1 MHRGDPLVLLH
12 HVVKRYG
19 SGSNCVVALRGV
31 SLAVHPWECLAVV
44 GPSGSGKSTLL
55 NLMGGIETPD
65 EGTIQVAGQ
74 DLSGRSE
81 DERAVLRRRTIGVV
95 YQSFNLIASL
105 TVEENVALPLFLD
118 SWSRRQARGKVRAM
132 MRAVGLEGRAHHRPA
147 ELSGGEMQRAAI
159 ARALVGDP
167 LLVLADEPTG
177 NLDTKQGEVILVL
190 LRALASQRGRAVVV
204 VTHDVRAAERC
215 GRVIELRDGCVVQ
228 AEGIEDRKVAMM
240 VGAARS

>member
-1 MHRGDPLVLLH
+1 MRLHR
-12 HVVKRYG
+12 VVKRYG
-19 SGSNCVVALRGV
+19 SGSNSVVALRGV
-31 SLAVHPWECLAVV
+31 SLAVHQWECLAVV

-105 TVEENVALPLFLD
+105 SVEENVALPLLLD
-118 SWSRRQARGKVRAM
+118 GWSRRQAQGKVREM
-132 MRAVGLEGRAHHRPA
+132 VRAVGLEGRAQHRPT
-147 ELSGGEMQRAAI
+147 ELSGGEMQRVAV

-177 NLDTKQGEVILVL
+177 NLDSRQGEAILAL
-190 LRALASQRGRAVVV
+190 LRTLASQRGRGVVV
-204 VTHDVRAAERC
+204 VTHDRRAAGRC
-215 GRVIELRDGCVVQ
+215 ERVIELRDGCLVQ
-228 AEGIEDRKVAMM
+228 VEGLEDRRRAVAM
-240 VGAARS
+240 GSACP

>member
-1 MHRGDPLVLLH
+1 VRLHR
-12 HVVKRYG
+12 VVKRYG
-19 SGSNCVVALRGV
+19 SGSNSVVALRGV
-31 SLAVHPWECLAVV
+31 SLAVHQWECLAVV

-105 TVEENVALPLFLD
+105 SVEENVALPLLLD
-118 SWSRRQARGKVRAM
+118 GWSRRQAQGKVREM
-132 MRAVGLEGRAHHRPA
+132 VRAVGLEGRAQHRPA
-147 ELSGGEMQRAAI
+147 ELSGGEMQRVAV

-177 NLDTKQGEVILVL
+177 NLDSRQGEAILAL
-190 LRALASQRGRAVVV
+190 LRTLASQRGRGVVV
-204 VTHDVRAAERC
+204 VTHDRRAAGRC
-215 GRVIELRDGCVVQ
+215 ERVIELRDGCLVQ
-228 AEGIEDRKVAMM
+228 VEGLEDRRRAVAM
-240 VGAARS
+240 GSACP

>member
-1 MHRGDPLVLLH
+1 VRLHR
-12 HVVKRYG
+12 VVKRYG
-19 SGSNCVVALRGV
+19 SGSNSVVALRGV
-31 SLAVHPWECLAVV
+31 SLAVHQWECLAVV

-105 TVEENVALPLFLD
+105 SVEENVALPLLLD
-118 SWSRRQARGKVRAM
+118 GWSRRQAQGKVREM
-132 MRAVGLEGRAHHRPA
+132 VRAVGLEGRAQHRPT
-147 ELSGGEMQRAAI
+147 ELSGGEMQRVAV

-177 NLDTKQGEVILVL
+177 NLDSRQGEAILAL
-190 LRALASQRGRAVVV
+190 LRTLASQRGRGVVV
-204 VTHDVRAAERC
+204 VTHDRRAAGRC
-215 GRVIELRDGCVVQ
+215 ERVIELRDGCVVQ
-228 AEGIEDRKVAMM
+228 VEGLEDRRRAVAM
-240 VGAARS
+240 GSACP

>member
-1 MHRGDPLVLLH
+1 MRLHR
-12 HVVKRYG
+12 VVKRYG
-19 SGSNCVVALRGV
+19 SGSNSVVALRGV
-31 SLAVHPWECLAVV
+31 SLAVHQWECLAVV

-105 TVEENVALPLFLD
+105 SVEENVALPLLLD
-118 SWSRRQARGKVRAM
+118 GWSRRQAQGKVREM
-132 MRAVGLEGRAHHRPA
+132 VRAVGLEGRAQHRPA
-147 ELSGGEMQRAAI
+147 ELSGGEMQRVAV

-177 NLDTKQGEVILVL
+177 NLDSRQGEAILAL
-190 LRALASQRGRAVVV
+190 LRTLASQRGRGVVV
-204 VTHDVRAAERC
+204 VTHDRRAAGRC
-215 GRVIELRDGCVVQ
+215 ERVIELRDGCLVQ
-228 AEGIEDRKVAMM
+228 VEGLEDRRRAVAM
-240 VGAARS
+240 GSACP

>member
-1 MHRGDPLVLLH
+1 MHRGEPLVRLH
-12 HVVKRYG
+12 DVVKRYG
-19 SGSNCVVALRGV
+19 GGSNCVVALRSV

-74 DLSGRSE
+74 DLNGRSE

-118 SWSRRQARGKVRAM
+118 GWSRRQARGKVWAM

-177 NLDTKQGEVILVL
+177 NLDSKQGEVILVL

-204 VTHDVRAAERC
+204 VTHDARAAERC
-215 GRVIELRDGCVVQ
+215 DRVIELRDGCMVQ
-228 AEGIEDRKVAMM
+228 AEGIEDGKVAMA